1 MTKNVTIIA
10 ENGTYVGT
18 TYPKR
23 AKGLIR
29 NGRALFVDD
38 CTIRLF
44 AKAEPSGENSNQS
57 EVEQMNYIYF
67 NPRKWSWKQTLDSN
81 TQSSIERSFI
91 NDFDG
96 SLVECLLLGGWNDAY
111 VKADS
116 ACLSLLPDTEYQF
129 VFWLNGGE
137 NDKSSEICQLQITF
151 FDQQEDCYTYKLNRN
166 FIKPLLHKQGWELYS
181 IPFMTPG
188 SEQST
193 VSTVLSF
200 IAGYAPMAV
209 KPAKEPSTYDD
220 WADEPDEFAAAR
232 PQRHNLVFE
241 DGWPS
246 INMYGGDKYS
256 TEVLRGKR
264 DQTEKQHRQVMH
276 GVAENVQQMAQGFAT
291 NAKQMARDLA
301 QSTRQ
306 MADLYKKNV
315 EQKRNWSESAAEL
328 SQRLNNCKERQE
340 SLIKRQEELTER
352 RNDLQSRYTDLQTQY
367 HPEEAQ
373 GAPQLDTGFAE
384 MPEWETDLPAML
396 SLNAQLSCLPDMLA
410 KQHLPVE
417 TVEGVLDGVDCQLDN
432 MEELF
437 DTREELLDNLE
448 ELLDEVDME
457 ELFDSR
463 EELLD
468 RLEELLD
475 EVEDE
480 MSSKD

>member
-1 MTKNVTIIA
+1 MQGGETPMTKNVTIIA

-23 AKGLIR
+23 AKGLIK

-44 AKAEPSGENSNQS
+44 AKAEPSDENLNQS

-67 NPRKWSWKQTLDSN
+67 NPRKWSLKQTQNFNSQN
-81 TQSSIERSFI
+81 AIERSFI
-91 NDFDG
+91 DDFDG
-96 SLVECLLLGGWNDAY
+96 GLVECLLLGSWNDAY
-111 VKADS
+111 VRADS
-116 ACLSLLPDTEYQF
+116 ACLSLLPDTDYQF

-137 NDKSSEICQLQITF
+137 NDKSSEICQLRITF

-193 VSTVLSF
+193 VNTVLSF
-200 IAGYAPMAV
+200 IAGNAPMAV
-209 KPAKEPSTYDD
+209 KPAKELSAYDD
-220 WADEPDEFAAAR
+220 WADEPDEFAAVR

-246 INMYGGDKYS
+246 ISMYGGDKYS

-328 SQRLNNCKERQE
+328 AQRLNGGKERQD
-340 SLIKRQEELTER
+340 SLISRQEELTER
-352 RNDLQSRYTDLQTQY
+352 RNDLQSRYAELQTQY
-367 HPEEAQ
+367 HLDEAQ
-373 GAPQLDTGFAE
+373 DAPQLNTSFAE
-384 MPEWETDLPAML
+384 ASEWDVDLPAMI

-417 TVEGVLDGVDCQLDN
+417 TVEDVLDGIDCQLDD

-437 DTREELLDNLE
+437 DTREELLDE
-448 ELLDEVDME
+448 
-457 ELFDSR
+457 
-463 EELLD
+463 
-468 RLEELLD
+468 LEELLD

-480 MSSKD
+480 VEDEMSSKD